1 VTAANP
7 GADEPSPKLLAALA
21 YDQLRTR
28 ILDGELAPG
37 RALSVPALASDLGMS
52 RSPVREAVQRLIHD
66 GLATHVAHRGA
77 VVARVDAGELN
88 HLYVVKEPLEGL
100 AARLATE
107 RLTLDG
113 ERRLRALLVEHEE
126 LLARGGPE
134 SAHVRLDLELHRTVH
149 LIADNPALLGVLDQF
164 AGRTNLAF
172 PTLWGEPEMARLAL
186 DEHRAIVDAMVAGD
200 PDEADRAARRHV
212 ARIRVRWARRTGVG
226 LPGTDIPA
234 VS

>member
-1 VTAANP
+1 
-7 GADEPSPKLLAALA
+7 LLAGLA
-21 YDQLRTR
+21 YERLRAR

-37 RALSVPALASDLGMS
+37 TALSVPALAADLGMS

-77 VVARVDAGELN
+77 EVARVDAVELN

-100 AARLATE
+100 AARLATQ

-113 ERRLRALLVEHEE
+113 ERRLRALLAEHEQ
-126 LLARGGPE
+126 LLAGGGPE

-149 LIADNPALLGVLDQF
+149 LIAENPALLGVLDQF

-172 PTLWGEPEMARLAL
+172 PTLWGEPDMARLAL
-186 DEHRAIVDAMVAGD
+186 DEHRAIVDAMLAGD
-200 PDEADRAARRHV
+200 PEEADRAARRHV
-212 ARIRVRWARRTGVG
+212 ARIRVRWARRTGIG
-226 LPGTDIPA
+226 LPGSGLGAGRAGA